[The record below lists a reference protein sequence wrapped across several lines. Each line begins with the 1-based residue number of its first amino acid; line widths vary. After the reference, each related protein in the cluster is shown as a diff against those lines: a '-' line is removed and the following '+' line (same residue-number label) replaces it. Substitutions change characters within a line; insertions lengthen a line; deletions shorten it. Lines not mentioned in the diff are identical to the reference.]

1 MNYLEK
7 IENIKYMLDVTNEGN
22 TSKKEIKRL
31 NKALQNAKRGK

>member
-7 IENIKYMLDVTNEGN
+7 IENVQYQLDVAHEMGS
-22 TSKKEIKRL
+22 SKKTIKKL